1 MAYRNGSQWLYKEI
15 KKGKPVLKW
24 KGKPVL
30 KWKGSIVALKDF
42 FKKKIRRETNWNY
55 IEAGPKKPATW
66 RLKESG
72 FIVVWYPSTN
82 TLCFQGEEGDRIK
95 STVLS
100 MLDTEEL
107 SQHEYE
113 DDSSNYSELSNF
125 SITDPP
131 CLFPDTPVP
140 NNIESSMDITNWNEL
155 DREAAEALLQLRTIE
170 QITESPC
177 FSARERIPGGEHFD
191 KNSTSQNYPEIEDKT
206 DQKEENKDTSRISL
220 LLDLLSEENMK
231 YKKL

>member
-15 KKGKPVLKW
+15 K

-82 TLCFQGEEGDRIK
+82 TLCFQGEEGHRIK

-140 NNIESSMDITNWNEL
+140 NNIESSMDITDWNEL

-170 QITESPC
+170 HITESPC